1 MKMSEEWKIGKIT
14 LAHDSSSMFE
24 TWNVGIQRIVQTFFD
39 IKTNLFLKFMLQC
52 CGTVAFDFIE
62 FSYYQF

>member
-24 TWNVGIQRIVQTFFD
+24 TWNVGVQKIVQTFFD
-39 IKTNLFLKFMLQC
+39 IKN
-52 CGTVAFDFIE
+52 E
-62 FSYYQF
+62 FVLEIYVGKS